1 MTINPD
7 TILDANGQID
17 RMTLAHEFGH
27 REQAKA
33 RGWRYLPWVLWHYL
47 KEGYENS
54 LPERLADQF
63 MYANAHLFPL
73 LVRCPCGKP

>member
-7 TILDANGQID
+7 LILDGNDWID

-33 RGWRYLPWVLWHYL
+33 RGWRYLPWVLWHYAT
-47 KEGYENS
+47 EGYENS
-54 LPERLADQF
+54 LPERLADGFALQ
-63 MYANAHLFPL
+63 NAHLFPPI
-73 LVRCPCGKP
+73 VRCEDD